1 MCTSKGVKTIYDVW
15 WTLRKWCN
23 RRTVVYTG
31 RLLCL
36 GEFTYK
42 RTARVEEENINMTVL
57 LQARTI
63 DIIIRKGGGIK
74 GILLQPQIHLSSLVS
89 VELQY

>member
-1 MCTSKGVKTIYDVW
+1 MCTSKGVKTIYGVW

-23 RRTVVYTG
+23 RRTVVYT
-31 RLLCL
+31 CL
-36 GEFTYK
+36 GEPTYK